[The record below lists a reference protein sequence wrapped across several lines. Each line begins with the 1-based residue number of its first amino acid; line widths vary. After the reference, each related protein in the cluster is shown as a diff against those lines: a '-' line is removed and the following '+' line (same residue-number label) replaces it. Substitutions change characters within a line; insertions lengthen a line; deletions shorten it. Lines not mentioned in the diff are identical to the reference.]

1 MSMTQSR
8 VTSVS
13 LPVSVTAPAFARRAV
28 IERLG
33 PTFPAQRMHDAELL
47 ITEVVTNAV
56 RHAGLDEKD
65 LIDVTLRDDEGSV
78 VIEVGDPGSG
88 FASGALSRTANPREN
103 GGWGMLLL
111 DRLSDGW
118 GFRDRPGGGSVVW
131 FRVDPR

>member
-1 MSMTQSR
+1 
-8 VTSVS
+8 
-13 LPVSVTAPAFARRAV
+13 
-28 IERLG
+28 
-33 PTFPAQRMHDAELL
+33 MHDAELL

-65 LIDVTLRDDEGSV
+65 LIDVTLRDEEGSV

-88 FASGALSRTANPREN
+88 FATGARERAAKPRDT

-118 GFRDRPGGGSVVW
+118 GFHDRPGGGSVVW

>member
-1 MSMTQSR
+1 MAVS
-8 VTSVS
+8 SVS
-13 LPVSVTAPAFARRAV
+13 LPVSVTAPALARRAV
-28 IERLG
+28 VEQVG

-56 RHAGLDEKD
+56 RHAGLHEGD
-65 LIDVTLRDDEGSV
+65 LIDISLRDEHGSV
-78 VIEVGDPGSG
+78 VVEVADPGSG
-88 FASGALSRTANPREN
+88 FAALPRPTGDPLET

-118 GFRDRPGGGSVVW
+118 GLRDRPGGGSVVW

>member
-1 MSMTQSR
+1 MSMTQPR

-13 LPVSVTAPAFARRAV
+13 LPVSVTAPAFARKAV
-28 IERLG
+28 VEQLG

-65 LIDVTLRDDEGSV
+65 LIDVTLRDEEGSV

-88 FASGALSRTANPREN
+88 FATGARERAAKPRDT

-118 GFRDRPGGGSVVW
+118 GFHDRPGGGSVVW